1 VETSTSVHNPTS
13 TDRGIA
19 GPGALGP
26 AVTALPVFD
35 LGIAPYEPVQDLQAR
50 LCRAV
55 ASKAL
60 PGVVLLLEH
69 EPVITLGSRGAL
81 KDLCDPERVESRAIP
96 VIASERGGQATL
108 HAPGQLVSYLIV
120 PIPRRDLRRFV
131 HDLEEVLVVL
141 LASLGIA
148 ARRREGRPGLYVEGD
163 KIASVGLRCHKWVA
177 SHGTSLNVDIDL
189 DLFDLIVTCGEP
201 GLRQT
206 SMQAVTGRT
215 YPMALVKELYLE
227 AATRVFGWPLSAL
240 RATPHA
246 RVEAELGLEE
256 A

>member
-1 VETSTSVHNPTS
+1 
-13 TDRGIA
+13 
-19 GPGALGP
+19 
-26 AVTALPVFD
+26 VFD
-35 LGIAPYEPVQDLQAR
+35 LGIAPFEPVQDLQTR
-50 LCRAV
+50 LRRAV
-55 ASKAL
+55 ATKAL

-81 KDLCDPERVESRAIP
+81 EDLCDPERVKSQGIP
-96 VIASERGGQATL
+96 VIASERGGQVTL

-141 LASLGIA
+141 LAGLGVSA
-148 ARRREGRPGLYVEGD
+148 LRREGRPGLYVEGN
-163 KIASVGLRCHKWVA
+163 KIASVGLRCHRWVA
-177 SHGTSLNVDIDL
+177 SHGTSLNVEIDL

-206 SMQAVTGRT
+206 SMEAVSGRP

-227 AATRVFGWPLSAL
+227 AATRVFGWTLSAP
-240 RATPHA
+240 RAIPYA

-256 A
+256 AQAPS